1 MPPIPDPLFRYLYLD
16 MNSYF
21 ASVEQQED
29 AALRGRAVGIVTVD
43 RPGAACIAAS
53 YEAKCQGIGVG
64 TRTQEA
70 RAICPDIVFRPA
82 RHDLYVEYHHRIRE
96 AVERVHPVDGTHSV
110 DEFSCRLGGRDRPLA
125 AAQALAE
132 AIRESVTAQVG
143 VAMRCSI
150 GLGPSRLLAKAAG
163 EMHKPAGFDW
173 LSPEVMPGKLKGFA
187 LRDLPG
193 IGRNMERRLI
203 AAGIRDVRGLWAMA
217 PKHARRVWNGVDG
230 ERFLRALHGEDI
242 PDPATGTHSLGHSQI
257 LSGANRNPEGA
268 RLVARRLLIK
278 AATRVRRGGFFAT
291 DLSVTVKRRDGG
303 RASRRVSFA
312 ATQDSFTLLESFA
325 RLWCSL
331 PVHAPVHV
339 GVMLGGLTDK
349 AGHTADLF
357 EERASGEVSARE
369 ALCAQVDALNQKYG
383 QDTVIFGERPAEI
396 APYTG
401 AKIAFG
407 RIPTTEE
414 LHD

>member
-1 MPPIPDPLFRYLYLD
+1 MTDPLFRYLYLD

-29 AALRGRAVGIVTVD
+29 AALRGRPVGIVTVN

-53 YEAKCQGIGVG
+53 YEAKCKGIGVG

-70 RAICPDIVFRPA
+70 KAICPDIVFRPA

-96 AVERVHPVDGTHSV
+96 AVERVHLVHGTHSV
-110 DEFSCRLGGRDRPLA
+110 DEFSCRLGGRDRPLSA
-125 AAQALAE
+125 AIALAE
-132 AIRESVTAQVG
+132 EVRASVTQHVG

-150 GLGPSRLLAKAAG
+150 GLGPSRLLAKTAG
-163 EMHKPAGFDW
+163 EMHKPAGLDW
-173 LSPEVMPGKLKGFA
+173 LSPEVMPQKLSGFA
-187 LRDLPG
+187 LRALPG

-203 AAGIRDVRGLWAMA
+203 EAGIRDVQALWAMA

-242 PDPATGTHSLGHSQI
+242 PDPTTSTHSLGHSQI
-257 LSGANRNPEGA
+257 LSVPNRYPDGA

-291 DLSVTVKRRDGG
+291 DLSISVKTRDGH
-303 RASRRVSFA
+303 RASRATSFA

-325 RLWCSL
+325 TLWQTL
-331 PVHAPVHV
+331 PVHHPVHV
-339 GVMLGGLTDK
+339 GVMLGGLTDR

-357 EERASGEVSARE
+357 EDRTSGTKSARE
-369 ALCAQVDALNQKYG
+369 ALCAKIDALNQRYG
-383 QDTVIFGERPAEI
+383 QDTIFFGERPREI

-407 RIPTTEE
+407 RIPTVEE
-414 LHD
+414 FRD

>member
-1 MPPIPDPLFRYLYLD
+1 MTDPLFRYLYLD

-29 AALRGRAVGIVTVD
+29 TSLIGRPVGIVTVD

-53 YEAKCQGIGVG
+53 YEAKQKGIGVG

-70 RAICPDIVFRPA
+70 REICPDIVFRPA

-96 AVERVHPVDGTHSV
+96 AVERVHPVHGTHSV
-110 DEFSCRLGGRDRPLA
+110 DEFSCLLGGRDRPLA
-125 AAQALAE
+125 AAMALAE
-132 AIRESVTAQVG
+132 EVRESVTRRVG

-163 EMHKPAGFDW
+163 EMHKPAGLDW
-173 LSPEVMPGKLKGFA
+173 LSPEVMPQKLSGFR

-193 IGRNMERRLI
+193 IGKNMERRLI
-203 AAGIRDVRGLWAMA
+203 EAGIRDVPGLWAMA

-242 PDPATGTHSLGHSQI
+242 PDPATKTSSLGHSQI
-257 LSGANRNPEGA
+257 LSGPNRYPDGA

-278 AATRVRRGGFFAT
+278 AATRVRRGGFLTT
-291 DLSVTVKRRDGG
+291 DLSIFIRAGDGQ
-303 RASRRVSFA
+303 RVSRSTSFV
-312 ATQDSFTLLESFA
+312 ATQDSFMLLESFA
-325 RLWCSL
+325 ALWQTL
-331 PVHAPVHV
+331 PALRPVHV
-339 GVMLGGLTDK
+339 GIMLGGLTER
-349 AGHTADLF
+349 ACHTADLF
-357 EERASGEVSARE
+357 EDRASGAISARE
-369 ALCAQVDALNQKYG
+369 ALCARVDALNQRYG
-383 QDTVIFGERPAEI
+383 QDTIVFGERPREI

-407 RIPTTEE
+407 RIPTVEE
-414 LHD
+414 FRD

>member
-1 MPPIPDPLFRYLYLD
+1 MAEPLLRYLYLD

-29 AALRGRAVGIVTVD
+29 LALIGRPVGIVTVN

-53 YEAKCQGIGVG
+53 YEAKCLGIGVG
-64 TRTQEA
+64 TRTEEA

-82 RHDLYVEYHHRIRE
+82 RHDLYVEYHHKIRE
-96 AVERVHPVDGTHSV
+96 AVERVHPVHGTHSV
-110 DEFSCRLGGRDRPLA
+110 DEFSCRLGGRDRPLTA
-125 AAQALAE
+125 AKALAE
-132 AIRESVTAQVG
+132 AVRESVTANVG

-163 EMHKPAGFDW
+163 EMHKPAGLDW
-173 LSPEVMPGKLKGFA
+173 LSPEVMPAKLDGFS

-193 IGRNMERRLI
+193 IGKNMERRLI
-203 AAGIRDVRGLWAMA
+203 AAGIRDVRGLWAME
-217 PKHARRVWNGVDG
+217 PKHARRLWNGVGG

-257 LSGANRNPEGA
+257 LSGPNRNPDGA

-278 AATRVRRGGFFAT
+278 AATRVRRGGHFT
-291 DLSVTVKRRDGG
+291 TGLSISIKTRDGG
-303 RASRRVSFA
+303 RASRATSFA
-312 ATQDSFTLLESFA
+312 ATQDSFALLERFA
-325 RLWCSL
+325 RVWGEL
-331 PVHAPVHV
+331 PRVVPAHV

-357 EERASGEVSARE
+357 EERASGDVSARE
-369 ALCAQVDALNQKYG
+369 ELCAKIDALNQRYG
-383 QDTVIFGERPAEI
+383 QDTIVFGERPVEI

-407 RIPTTEE
+407 RIPTAEE
-414 LHD
+414 FRD

>member
-1 MPPIPDPLFRYLYLD
+1 MSEPLFRYLYLD

-29 AALRGRAVGIVTVD
+29 LSLIGRPVGIVTVN

-53 YEAKCQGIGVG
+53 YEAKCHGIGVG
-64 TRTQEA
+64 TRMEEA
-70 RAICPDIVFRPA
+70 QAICPGIEFRPA
-82 RHDLYVEYHHRIRE
+82 RHDFYVEYHHRIRA
-96 AVERVHPVDGTHSV
+96 AVERVHPVHGTHSV
-110 DEFSCRLGGRDRPLA
+110 DEFSCRLGGRDRPLSA
-125 AAQALAE
+125 ARALAE
-132 AIRESVTAQVG
+132 EIRDSVTQRVG

-173 LSPEVMPGKLKGFA
+173 LSPEVMPAKLAGFA
-187 LRDLPG
+187 LRDIPG
-193 IGRNMERRLI
+193 IGKNMERRLI
-203 AAGIRDVRGLWAMA
+203 AAGIRDVAGLWAME
-217 PKHARRVWNGVDG
+217 PKHARRVWNGVGG

-257 LSGANRNPEGA
+257 LSGPNRNPDGA

-278 AATRVRRGGFFAT
+278 AATRVRRGGHFAT
-291 DLSVTVKRRDGG
+291 DLSISIKTRDGG
-303 RASRRVSFA
+303 RASRATSFA

-325 RLWCSL
+325 TLWGKL
-331 PVHAPVHV
+331 PRVVPVHV
-339 GVMLGGLTDK
+339 GVMLGGLTEK

-357 EERASGEVSARE
+357 EERASGDVSTRE
-369 ALCAQVDALNQKYG
+369 ALCARIDALNQRYG
-383 QDTVIFGERPAEI
+383 QDTIVFGERPVEI

-407 RIPTTEE
+407 RIPTAEE
-414 LHD
+414 FRD

>member
-1 MPPIPDPLFRYLYLD
+1 MTDPLFRYLYLD

-29 AALRGRAVGIVTVD
+29 AALRGRPVGIVTVN

-53 YEAKCQGIGVG
+53 FEAKRMGIGVG

-82 RHDLYVEYHHRIRE
+82 RHDLYVDYHHRIRA
-96 AVERVHPVDGTHSV
+96 AVERVHPVHGTHSV
-110 DEFSCRLGGRDRPLA
+110 DEFSCRLGGRDRPLSA
-125 AAQALAE
+125 AMALAGDVR
-132 AIRESVTAQVG
+132 ASVTEHVG

-150 GLGPSRLLAKAAG
+150 GLGPSRLLAKTAG
-163 EMHKPAGFDW
+163 EMHKPAGLDW
-173 LSPEVMPGKLKGFA
+173 LSPEVMPHKLAGFR

-203 AAGIRDVRGLWAMA
+203 EAGIRDVPGLWAMA

-242 PDPATGTHSLGHSQI
+242 PDPSTSTHSLGHSQI
-257 LSGANRNPEGA
+257 LSGPNRCPDGA

-291 DLSVTVKRRDGG
+291 DLSIGVKMRNGNRI
-303 RASRRVSFA
+303 SRSTGFA
-312 ATQDSFTLLESFA
+312 ATQDSFCLLESFA
-325 RLWCSL
+325 ALWRTMPL
-331 PVHAPVHV
+331 RQPVHV
-339 GVMLGGLTDK
+339 SIMLGGLTDR

-357 EERASGEVSARE
+357 EGRASGTVSARE
-369 ALCAQVDALNQKYG
+369 ALCARVDALNQRYG
-383 QDTVIFGERPAEI
+383 QDTVIFGERPREI

-407 RIPTTEE
+407 RIPTIEE
-414 LHD
+414 FRD